1 MPTES
6 NHSLNNT
13 LFKQLSF
20 FSIINFLSTSHASC
34 YVYSILTQARP
45 TQCLTFTSIWIASA
59 VLAYV
64 GLAQARPN
72 NVQPPHT
79 SARGR
84 QFLMLYSARKR
95 LSALCASCRLRVA
108 AESAEQR
115 EVAANERTSRDRLA
129 AESPQLDKLR
139 ERPGYSR

>member
-1 MPTES
+1 MHRIDTFYTLLIGA
-6 NHSLNNT
+6 SLSEPHIGENCTRNPYIIIIIIII
-13 LFKQLSF
+13 FIMVRPSPARR
-20 FSIINFLSTSHASC
+20 SI
-34 YVYSILTQARP
+34 Y
-45 TQCLTFTSIWIASA
+45 
-59 VLAYV
+59 
-64 GLAQARPN
+64 
-72 NVQPPHT
+72 NVQRPHT

-84 QFLMLYSARKR
+84 QFLMLYSASKSCLR
-95 LSALCASCRLRVA
+95 LSANFCALRLRVA